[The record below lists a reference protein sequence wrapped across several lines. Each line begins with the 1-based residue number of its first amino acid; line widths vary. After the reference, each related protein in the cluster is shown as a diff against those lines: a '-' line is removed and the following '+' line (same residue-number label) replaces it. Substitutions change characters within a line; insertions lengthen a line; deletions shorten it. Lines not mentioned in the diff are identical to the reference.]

1 MIEGFE
7 FYVKKAREHGK
18 KIYFATILPFK
29 GWRTYDEERNEI
41 RKKLNEWIRSTDL
54 IDGYVDFDKVMQ
66 DENDPDKIP
75 AHLTEEGLH
84 PSVQG
89 AKVLAKAF
97 YDKFVK

>member
-1 MIEGFE
+1 M
-7 FYVKKAREHGK
+7 R
-18 KIYFATILPFK
+18 L
-29 GWRTYDEERNEI
+29 